1 MERLFDKPLGDL
13 KHKPKLLELT
23 NHLDGRN
30 CFVPALISSLSSSYL
45 ACSGIIQTTFGFGQM
60 CTIVA

>member
-1 MERLFDKPLGDL
+1 MERLFKEPLGDL
-13 KHKPKLLELT
+13 KHKPKLLELA

-30 CFVPALISSLSSSYL
+30 CFVSALISSLSSSYL
-45 ACSGIIQTTFGFGQM
+45 AYSGIQITFGFGQM